1 MKNILF
7 LAIPFLLA
15 GCELIEPKP
24 ANPRGYQ
31 FGFSQNSASQIQG
44 IPLAVSHYFS
54 YNINSLPS
62 RVILNVPP
70 VINQGSKQSCVSVV
84 TGYYATS
91 YYKFLKEFNNSV
103 ESDLWYAKE
112 NKILSPDFLYNQ
124 IRRNQCDK
132 GTSFVENTD
141 VLKTKGISSFATMP
155 YDGNS
160 CGNSPSSQANNE
172 AQQNKISQIQRVNKN
187 DINELKYLL
196 LNRIPILIGIQVH
209 QDLMELEAP
218 FVLKGTTGEIIGQ
231 HALTIIG
238 YSDEMRA
245 FYATN
250 SWGNEWGNEGRFW
263 ISYDFLP
270 KLIVNDEAYI
280 FTQNFNFEK
289 SNADLGV
296 YKIDVRW
303 ETLSSRNGFFNTN
316 RDVSFDLS
324 VVNYGIES
332 TEIGKLNFAFVFSK
346 DNKLDRGD
354 VYPLF
359 VDTVK
364 SSQYLDPK
372 RYVTIKNFKASIGE
386 GQFIEDYPY
395 LIVVVD
401 ALDKVKE
408 IDETNNYYAVK
419 IL

>member
-1 MKNILF
+1 MKNFLF
-7 LAIPFLLA
+7 LATSFFIT
-15 GCELIEPKP
+15 GCELIEPEP

-31 FGFSQNSASQIQG
+31 FGLSQVSASQMQG
-44 IPLAVSHYFS
+44 IPLAVSHYS
-54 YNINSLPS
+54 YYNINSLPL

-84 TGYYATS
+84 TGYYAAS

-112 NKILSPDFLYNQ
+112 NKILNPDFLYNQ
-124 IRRNQCDK
+124 IRKNQCDR
-132 GTSFVENTD
+132 GTSFVENTEI
-141 VLKTKGISSFATMP
+141 LKTKGISSFLTMP
-155 YDGNS
+155 YNGNS
-160 CGNSPSSQANNE
+160 CGNTPSSQANNE

-196 LNRIPILIGIQVH
+196 LSRIPILIGIKVH
-209 QDLMELEAP
+209 QSLMELEDP
-218 FVLKGTTGEIIGQ
+218 FVLKNATGGAIGQ

-245 FYATN
+245 FYVIN
-250 SWGNEWGNEGRFW
+250 SWGKEWGNEGRFW

-289 SNADLGV
+289 SNADLAV
-296 YKIDVRW
+296 YKMDVRW
-303 ETLSSRNGFFNTN
+303 ESLSPRNGFFNTN
-316 RDVSFDLS
+316 RHVSFDLDI
-324 VVNYGIES
+324 VNFGIER

-346 DNKLDRGD
+346 DNKLDKGD

-359 VDTVK
+359 VDTVN
-364 SSQYLDPK
+364 SSQYLDPR
-372 RYVTIKNFKASIGE
+372 RYITLKNMKASIGL

-395 LIVVVD
+395 LIVIVD
-401 ALDKVKE
+401 AFDRTKE
-408 IDETNNYYAVK
+408 IDESNNYYAVK